1 MTTES
6 KKAHNPIPLDKVV
19 HKATLNFRGLP
30 PKNKSDRQEARIIE
44 VREGM
49 TEGSFTASK
58 ALIGKGAMSSFDS
71 AKKALMDYYYKNS
84 LPPDAG
90 KNSYVLVS
98 NKYMQPFTT
107 RMRELVRA
115 TEDAF
120 TEFLREYGHNDPEK
134 RTQWLHIQ
142 KQRLGGKY
150 DESDYPEPEKLAT
163 DFKVTFNMTAFG
175 DITKTAGMWV
185 DHETLALLD
194 KQQADTDK
202 VVSEYASQAV
212 WERVIDPLE
221 SIVERLS
228 APEDGDKANS
238 KGGKTFRDSLVTN
251 LRDIVQTL
259 PALNFQGDTRL
270 EDVASK
276 CKELLNGMEN
286 PDVLR
291 RSPEKR
297 ETVRNEASDIL
308 DTIGGY
314 SGKRSKKG
322 AS

>member
-1 MTTES
+1 MKTES
-6 KKAHNPIPLDKVV
+6 KKALNLVSLDEVV
-19 HKATLNFRGLP
+19 HKATLNFRGMP
-30 PKNKSDRQEARIIE
+30 PKNKSDKQEARIIE

-49 TEGSFTASK
+49 TEGTFTASK

-98 NKYMQPFTT
+98 NKYMGPFTT

-120 TEFLREYGHNDPEK
+120 SEFLREYGHNDPEK

-150 DESDYPEPEKLAT
+150 EESDYPEPDKLAAE
-163 DFKVTFNMTAFG
+163 FKVTFHMTPFG
-175 DITKTAGMWV
+175 DITQTAGMWV
-185 DHETLALLD
+185 DHETLALLG
-194 KQQADTDK
+194 KREADTNKMMLD
-202 VVSEYASQAV
+202 YASQAV

-251 LRDIVQTL
+251 LRDIMKTL

-270 EDVASK
+270 EEVATK

-286 PDVLR
+286 PEALR
-291 RSPEKR
+291 KNPEKR
-297 ETVRNEASDIL
+297 EAVKNEASEIL

-322 AS
+322 